1 MSFPNFPEFKKLTI
15 DDKDAYLN
23 YYSVLN
29 EPYCDCIIDN
39 LLIWLDF
46 YDDLQA
52 SDLNGNLI
60 IRFTNVLD
68 NNLVYFSI
76 IGITDLSSTID
87 QLFGYIKEQTGQA
100 ALSFVPEQIAEQIRQ
115 LNRSDLAIEA
125 DIENRDYVYNVD
137 DLAKMQGKAYA
148 NLRARV
154 NNFTKDNSDI
164 SLKKFDLTNPHEIET
179 IRTHIRSWSVRK
191 GFGYND
197 PDKWELR
204 AIDKHLEL
212 ADQLD
217 LHAYGVRVGESL
229 ASIIVFNRPPQR
241 EWMDVNHLKCD
252 YDYRE
257 VYGFSTHQLALLA
270 QSLGVKWINFEQDL
284 GLEGLRRLK
293 MFFNPE
299 RFLNRYTISLE
310 SGERNQ

>member
-1 MSFPNFPEFKKLTI
+1 SFPNFPEFKKLTI

-100 ALSFVPEQIAEQIRQ
+100 VLSFVPEQIAEQIRQ
-115 LNRSDLAIEA
+115 LNRSDLAI
-125 DIENRDYVYNVD
+125 
-137 DLAKMQGKAYA
+137 
-148 NLRARV
+148 
-154 NNFTKDNSDI
+154 
-164 SLKKFDLTNPHEIET
+164 
-179 IRTHIRSWSVRK
+179 
-191 GFGYND
+191 
-197 PDKWELR
+197 
-204 AIDKHLEL
+204 
-212 ADQLD
+212 
-217 LHAYGVRVGESL
+217 
-229 ASIIVFNRPPQR
+229 
-241 EWMDVNHLKCD
+241 
-252 YDYRE
+252 
-257 VYGFSTHQLALLA
+257 
-270 QSLGVKWINFEQDL
+270 
-284 GLEGLRRLK
+284 
-293 MFFNPE
+293 
-299 RFLNRYTISLE
+299 
-310 SGERNQ
+310 